1 VVPSAAPPRDPH
13 VNSPAMLLAYVPC
26 PLHQGNLG
34 NAAARGATCELA
46 ISVTL
51 HSGVV
56 QRHWPV
62 DLAHV

>member
-1 VVPSAAPPRDPH
+1 MPSTAPPRDPH
-13 VNSPAMLLAYVPC
+13 VNSPAKLLAYVPC
-26 PLHQGNLG
+26 RLHQDNLG
-34 NAAARGATCELA
+34 NDAARVTTCELA

-62 DLAHV
+62 ELAHV